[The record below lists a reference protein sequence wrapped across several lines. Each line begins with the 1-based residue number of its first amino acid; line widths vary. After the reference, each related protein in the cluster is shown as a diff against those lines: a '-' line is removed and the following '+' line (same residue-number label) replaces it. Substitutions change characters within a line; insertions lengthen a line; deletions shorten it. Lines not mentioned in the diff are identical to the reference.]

1 MNNKTILVIPRDSID
16 YLEEAY
22 MLIKTVGLEVVETF
36 YIRKPNPRYYISLYT
51 SKKIRELIENSG
63 INRVIIYDLVKP
75 RQIINLAKEL
85 RVEIWDRTRLILE
98 IFSIHAGSKEAKLQ
112 IELAKIKH
120 ELPLIREYIRQAKIT
135 ELPGFLGPGR
145 YAVDA
150 YYRMLRSRE
159 AMIRRKLNK
168 LKTRRIDRIRNRRNM
183 GFTHVAITGYTSA
196 GKTTLFNL
204 LVGEQK
210 PTGPEAFTT
219 LHPKTKRAIIRGRDV
234 LFTDTVGFIRSVPVE
249 IIEAFHATLAEIVFS
264 DLVLLVIDSSD
275 SDSEILEKLETSII
289 TLKKIGLT
297 GIPIVIALNKID
309 LISPGE
315 VSRKKELIENY
326 TTTFYSLVTDVV
338 PVSALRGDGLD
349 LLREV
354 LWKRLFTSIEYE
366 TGAKYTF

>member
-1 MNNKTILVIPRDSID
+1 MSNKTILVIPRNSTD
-16 YLEEAY
+16 YIEEAQ
-22 MLIKTVGLEVVETF
+22 MLVKTVGLEVIETF

-51 SKKIRELIENSG
+51 SRKIRELIENNSVDR
-63 INRVIIYDLVKP
+63 IIIYDLVKP
-75 RQIINLAKEL
+75 RQIINLTKEL

-120 ELPLIREYIRQAKIT
+120 EIPLIREYIRQAKIT

-159 AMIRRKLNK
+159 ALIRRKLNK
-168 LKTRRIDRIRNRRNM
+168 LKNQRINRIKNRRVM

-204 LVGEQK
+204 LTSEKK

-219 LHPKTKRAIIRGRDV
+219 LHPKTKRVVIKGRDV

-249 IIEAFHATLAEIVFS
+249 IIEAFHATLAEIIFS
-264 DLVLLVIDSSD
+264 DLVLLVVDVSDGD
-275 SDSEILEKLETSII
+275 SDIIEKLETSIT

-297 GIPIVIALNKID
+297 GTPIVIALNKID
-309 LISPGE
+309 LISSNE
-315 VSRKKELIENY
+315 VSRKKELIEKY
-326 TTTFYSLVTDVV
+326 VSTFYSSVTDVV
-338 PVSALRGDGLD
+338 PVSALRGEGLD
-349 LLREV
+349 SLREV
-354 LWKRLFTSIEYE
+354 LWRRLFTDTEHGI
-366 TGAKYTF
+366 GARYTF

>member
-1 MNNKTILVIPRDSID
+1 MSNKTILVIPRDSID

-51 SKKIRELIENSG
+51 SKKIRELIENDS
-63 INRVIIYDLVKP
+63 ISRVIIYDLVKP
-75 RQIINLAKEL
+75 RQIINLTKEL

-159 AMIRRKLNK
+159 AMIRRKLSK
-168 LKTRRIDRIRNRRNM
+168 LKNQRINRIKNRRNM

-204 LVGEQK
+204 LTSEQK

-219 LHPKTKRAIIRGRDV
+219 LHPKTKRAIIKGKDI

-249 IIEAFHATLAEIVFS
+249 IIEAFHATLAEIIFS

-275 SDSEILEKLETSII
+275 SDSDVLEKLETSIT

-297 GIPIVIALNKID
+297 GTPIVIALNKID
-309 LISPGE
+309 LISPSE
-315 VSRKKELIENY
+315 VLRKKELIENY
-326 TTTFYSLVTDVV
+326 TTAFYSLVTDVV

-354 LWKRLFTSIEYE
+354 LWRRLFTSIEYK
-366 TGAKYTF
+366 TGTKYTF